1 MELIKLLRND
11 DLAAVKKIQSLIK
24 QPCETHRNYQIWV
37 AIDEI
42 LQEWASSQ
50 SQSSND
56 ELPPY
61 PDRGDV
67 QRWIAEREE
76 PRFASMQNLDSSQW
90 NRLWKDSGVDTGTNA
105 FGAISELL
113 GMDPSDPA
121 ISNAVPLM
129 TTAVLDA
136 GVRGK
141 NKIR

>member
-1 MELIKLLRND
+1 
-11 DLAAVKKIQSLIK
+11 
-24 QPCETHRNYQIWV
+24 
-37 AIDEI
+37 
-42 LQEWASSQ
+42 
-50 SQSSND
+50 
-56 ELPPY
+56 
-61 PDRGDV
+61 
-67 QRWIAEREE
+67 
-76 PRFASMQNLDSSQW
+76 MQNLDSSQW